1 MICKI
6 LKNMYIFKKKTK
18 QGGKMFF
25 KSKIFKTMI
34 LFLVVSFLISFSLFG
49 CKEEAVSTEEAAE
62 EVEEAAEEVEEAA
75 EEVEAE
81 DGMVDEVVIGTAGDN
96 GSLDQMI
103 ENAVFGRE
111 MKQLMYN
118 GLVDVDLGLNVVPS
132 IAKSWDVSED
142 GLEYTFYL
150 EEGIL
155 FHNGRE
161 LTAEDVKFSIERYQD
176 PVLGSPYKNV
186 VDRIVGLE
194 VIDDYTI
201 KFTLNEPIS
210 SFLIG
215 IATGNVPMVAKESYN
230 DDNTVADPI
239 GTGPYKFIEWI
250 PDDRFVIEAFD
261 DYWAGAPNVAK
272 ITFKIIPDE
281 TIRLTALKTGDID
294 IMKGIPIDNL
304 VSEIN
309 NPTLENVTL
318 LSIPGSTY
326 LYTSLLLNHNRAPF
340 DDIKVR
346 QAMLYAIDVQEIIDI
361 VYFGLGVPATCPF
374 AEGNVW
380 YVPYDRPDVDQQK
393 AKDLLAEAGYPD
405 GFEFDLATTAIFGQ
419 VDKVATVIQAQLAEI
434 GVTANVQV
442 DELAAFIEREETLD
456 FDAQFKAA
464 GAYFDPE
471 IYYSEHLRTGGPYHI
486 AFGSWSDPEIDQ
498 LLDDGAVEVDVE
510 KRKALYAQVTNILW
524 RDLPRLELC
533 NTSLDLGY
541 SNEFANVKI
550 HPARGWLIWNN
561 NEGIPWL
568 TKAE

>member
-1 MICKI
+1 
-6 LKNMYIFKKKTK
+6 
-18 QGGKMFF
+18 MFF